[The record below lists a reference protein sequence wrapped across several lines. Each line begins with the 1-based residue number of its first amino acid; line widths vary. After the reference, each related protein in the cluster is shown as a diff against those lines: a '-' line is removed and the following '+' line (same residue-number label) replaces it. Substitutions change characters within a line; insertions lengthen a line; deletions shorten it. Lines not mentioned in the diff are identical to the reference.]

1 MFDKMMNNKYLIPII
16 LSVFTY
22 ISLCYQDIIPINN
35 IFSIFVLL
43 IIIYIYKHNLLEEKE
58 SID

>member
-35 IFSIFVLL
+35 IFQYL
-43 IIIYIYKHNLLEEKE
+43 YY
-58 SID
+58 